1 MVSLW
6 HKTPADYLGGGDAM
20 KPSKQSSRKR
30 PSGTAALRAA
40 GKQHVALALP
50 IETVAEI
57 AAAAKLDGRHVSSF
71 VVYYGLPHV
80 MREVARLRQQFPD
93 EFQP

>member
-1 MVSLW
+1 MA
-6 HKTPADYLGGGDAM
+6 KKA
-20 KPSKQSSRKR
+20 RKR
-30 PSGTAALRAA
+30 PSSTAALRAA
-40 GKQHVALALP
+40 GKQPVALSLP

-71 VVYYGLPHV
+71 IVCYGLPHV
-80 MREVARLRQQFPD
+80 MREVARLRQQSPD

>member
-1 MVSLW
+1 
-6 HKTPADYLGGGDAM
+6 M

-30 PSGTAALRAA
+30 PSSTAALRAA
-40 GKQHVALALP
+40 GKQPVALSLP
-50 IETVAEI
+50 IEAVAEI
-57 AAAAKLDGRHVSSF
+57 AAAAAIEGRHVSAF
-71 VVYYGLPHV
+71 IVHHGLPHV